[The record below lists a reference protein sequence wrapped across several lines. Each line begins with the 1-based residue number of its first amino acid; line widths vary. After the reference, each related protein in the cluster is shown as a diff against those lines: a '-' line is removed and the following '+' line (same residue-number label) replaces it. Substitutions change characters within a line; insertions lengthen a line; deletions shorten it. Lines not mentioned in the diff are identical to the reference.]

1 MARAPVSTCRSGS
14 SRWQIGGQT
23 YAPRGGEPEARLDVS
38 RPSNG
43 YAFRLRFPLRVEGP
57 CMRCLEGA
65 AVEVEIDAREVDQ
78 SHTEDEELRS
88 PYVVDDEL
96 DLGRWAHD
104 AAILA
109 LPNQILCRPD
119 CAGLCPDLRRIP
131 KRRRPR
137 RPRTRHRHGPPLVQ
151 AKRAEARI
159 APALRAGGAGRPSGG
174 TCETARPPAPSR
186 VTGGGFRRMGAPPL
200 PRLPHYCSSSSATGC
215 SSSRPASRSR
225 PRCTAA
231 RNFCRLTSS
240 VLRISSA

>member
-1 MARAPVSTCRSGS
+1 MARTPTTIIDLARLSLSHGEGARLDLPVRLEPLE
-14 SRWQIGGQT
+14 IGGQT
-23 YAPRGGEPEARLDVS
+23 YAPRGGEQATRIDVS

-119 CAGLCPDLRRIP
+119 CAGLCPSLRRIA
-131 KRRRPR
+131 KRRRPS
-137 RPRTRHRHGPPLVQ
+137 RPRTQHRHGPPLVQ

-159 APALRAGGAGRPSGG
+159 AEPLARRRGGAP
-174 TCETARPPAPSR
+174 
-186 VTGGGFRRMGAPPL
+186 VRRNL
-200 PRLPHYCSSSSATGC
+200 
-215 SSSRPASRSR
+215 
-225 PRCTAA
+225 
-231 RNFCRLTSS
+231 
-240 VLRISSA
+240 